1 MSTFVNMF
9 KKIKKHKQLLLL
21 IIALGITSFIYST
34 HLSSILIPKGYDL
47 LFHLGNVFA
56 LQIKFG
62 FDHNSLASF
71 GISPLIFNDFGYGT
85 HLFYPPLAHFIPAL
99 ISLFLSKIGINSTL
113 LAIRLFSFLT
123 IFSSGATMFY
133 AAKKITKHSIY
144 AFFASL
150 LYLSA
155 PYLHMDYYWR
165 GGMSS
170 SLCFVFLPILL
181 LSFYYFIKE
190 KFTPYF
196 FTLIISMTLLT
207 WTHVATA
214 FYSFIL
220 FSLFFV
226 VNFFFTKK
234 KKAALFSTII
244 AGLIIGILTAPFWS
258 LLLQQYVLKS
268 HVIFGSSYPFTI
280 FDVAHNTL
288 KFHSLFDIQFA
299 VWEFK
304 IRSLTAIF
312 NIVILGFFI
321 TTVLLFQKIKK
332 RLKSPRFLYTLV
344 GLFTALMIMVT
355 TKALWYKLPDYFA
368 FIQYPHRLL
377 LLVTPVLSL
386 FIALPT
392 ILIRKITRKKLITLG
407 ILSVFIIS
415 YTFVFNNFEL
425 YELGKIDYTTHSII
439 QAMGVEREYLPSNTK
454 ANLEILEERSYQ
466 VLPLTNSESPSPSA
480 TIIKNETPYM
490 LVKIENNDSKETIFE
505 LPRLFYAG
513 YELKWKTEGEN
524 ETSILPYDQSEHGL
538 ITTTVIGNGKLEVQ
552 YIGGQWY
559 PLLVTGSVIVFGY
572 LSLIMYRYYTKRNLW
587 FEKL

>member
-1 MSTFVNMF
+1 MLKN
-9 KKIKKHKQLLLL
+9 IKKHKQLFLL
-21 IIALGITSFIYST
+21 IIALGIISFIYST

-62 FDHNSLASF
+62 FNHNSLASF
-71 GISPLIFNDFGYGT
+71 GVSPLIFNDFGYGT

-144 AFFASL
+144 AFFTSL

-196 FTLIISMTLLT
+196 FTLIISMALLA

-214 FYSFIL
+214 FYSFML
-220 FSLFFV
+220 FLLVFV
-226 VNFFFTKK
+226 VNFFLTKK
-234 KKAALFSTII
+234 KKAALFSTLI
-244 AGLIIGILTAPFWS
+244 AGLIIGILTAPFWT

-268 HVIFGSSYPFTI
+268 HVIFGSAYPFTI

-312 NIVILGFFI
+312 NIVILAFFI

-332 RLKSPRFLYTLV
+332 RLKSSRFLYTLIGSFAV
-344 GLFTALMIMVT
+344 LIIMVT
-355 TKALWYKLPDYFA
+355 TKFLWTKLPDYFA

-386 FIALPT
+386 LIALPT
-392 ILIRKITRKKLITLG
+392 ILIRKITRKKLIALG
-407 ILSVFIIS
+407 ILSIFIIS

-439 QAMGVEREYLPSNTK
+439 QAMGVEREYLPSNAK
-454 ANLEILEERSYQ
+454 ANFEALDERSYQ
-466 VLPLTNSESPSPSA
+466 VLPLTNTESPIPSA
-480 TIIKNETPYM
+480 TIIENETPYM
-490 LVKIENNDSKETIFE
+490 LVKIENNNSKKTLFE

-513 YELKWKTEGEN
+513 YELKWKAEDKN
-524 ETSILPYDQSEHGL
+524 EATTLSYDQSRYGL
-538 ITTTVIGNGKLEVQ
+538 ITTTIFGNGTLEVQ
-552 YIGGQWY
+552 YTGGQWY
-559 PLLVTGSVIVFGY
+559 PLLVASSVLVFGY
-572 LSLIMYRYYTKRNLW
+572 LSLLMYKYHTKRNIWL
-587 FEKL
+587 EKL